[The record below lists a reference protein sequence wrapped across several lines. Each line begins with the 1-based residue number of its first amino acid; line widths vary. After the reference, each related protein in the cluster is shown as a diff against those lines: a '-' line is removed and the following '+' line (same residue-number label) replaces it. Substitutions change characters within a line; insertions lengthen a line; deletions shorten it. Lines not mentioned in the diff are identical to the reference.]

1 LPNQAS
7 WGVTPTT
14 AKLLSHWR
22 SYEFEGLRPF
32 FCQVEAVET
41 MIWLTEVARGR
52 RQYAHI
58 WKHLEAANE
67 QANPELFRLAMKM
80 ATGAGKTTVMAM
92 LIAWQTA
99 NAVRSPGSSLFSK
112 GFLIV
117 TPGITIRDRL
127 RVLLPSDPENYYET
141 RNLVPPDMVG
151 DVRKAKVEIVN
162 YHVFKRRETDGTNKV
177 SRGIRAG
184 WRNDPRAPAER
195 YPRVFCQPIGLVP
208 IEIRPRCNDHRKA
221 IDLGNLA
228 ENGVHRDPLAR
239 IGEHLE
245 AVDEQNGTPA
255 RSQIAQIFLGG
266 GRDAEGK
273 RHLRPSTWGRVQRI
287 EHDRARLVEDL
298 TCDVT

>member
-1 LPNQAS
+1 
-7 WGVTPTT
+7 VTPTT

-184 WRNDPRAPAER
+184 WRNEPSAS
-195 YPRVFCQPIGLVP
+195 I
-208 IEIRPRCNDHRKA
+208 H
-221 IDLGNLA
+221 LGA
-228 ENGVHRDPLAR
+228 C
-239 IGEHLE
+239 
-245 AVDEQNGTPA
+245 
-255 RSQIAQIFLGG
+255 
-266 GRDAEGK
+266 
-273 RHLRPSTWGRVQRI
+273 ST
-287 EHDRARLVEDL
+287 DRARSRAPRGGPDL
-298 TCDVT
+298 RCDVTPRTCRSRGRHRFRHNGECRGRR